1 MTAERKKPE
10 LLAPAG
16 DWEKLQMAV
25 LYGADAVYLAGTS
38 FGMRS
43 FAGNFSDEEL
53 PRAVD
58 FAHRHGVK
66 VHATVNTMPRSGEV
80 DRLPEHLEKLN
91 DAGVDALILA
101 DLGAFIL
108 AGKYAPRCQRHI
120 STQQSI
126 ANYAC
131 AQAWFDLGAQRV
143 VLARELG
150 MDEIREIRR
159 RVDPALELETFCHG
173 AMCVSYSGRCLLSNY
188 MTGRDSNRGAC
199 AQPCR
204 YQYALMEEK
213 RPGEY
218 FPVFE
223 DEKGTYI
230 MNSRDMCMIDH
241 LPELLAAGITSLKI
255 EGRTK
260 SAYYVG
266 AVTNA
271 YRHALDDAIAGR
283 PLDPVWQRE
292 VLQISHRPYSTGF
305 YFGQPGQYT
314 ANSAYFAGAEV
325 CAVVEGTAPDGRAVL
340 TQRNKFAV
348 GDTLELI
355 TSTDA
360 PVTFTAQDLRDGD
373 GEALETVPH
382 PMQRFTMPLP
392 CKAAPLS
399 LVRRKLPAETV
410 DIRLEC
416 GKIKESRT

>member
-1 MTAERKKPE
+1 
-10 LLAPAG
+10 
-16 DWEKLQMAV
+16 MA
-25 LYGADAVYLAGTS
+25 LHYGADAVYLAGTQ
-38 FGMRS
+38 FGMRAS
-43 FAGNFSDEEL
+43 AGNFTFPELSKATKLAHANGTAVHMTCNTL
-53 PRAVD
+53 PREDELAQ
-58 FAHRHGVK
+58 
-66 VHATVNTMPRSGEV
+66 
-80 DRLPEHLEKLN
+80 LPEFLEQAQ
-91 DAGVDALILA
+91 DAGVDAFIIA
-101 DLGAFIL
+101 DLGVMA
-108 AGKYAPRCQRHI
+108 AAKKYAPKVSRHV
-120 STQQSI
+120 STQLGVINSAT
-126 ANYAC
+126 ANVL
-131 AQAWFDLGAQRV
+131 FDMGADRV
-143 VLARELG
+143 VLARETP
-150 MDEIREIRR
+150 MEDIRKIRANT
-159 RVDPALELETFCHG
+159 PKELEIEAFVHG
-173 AMCVSYSGRCLLSNY
+173 AMCVSFSGRCLLSNY
-188 MTGRDSNRGAC
+188 LTGRDANRGRC

-204 YQYALMEEK
+204 WKYGLTESK
-213 RPGEY
+213 RPGQ
-218 FPVFE
+218 VFDITE
-223 DEKGTYI
+223 DERGTYI
-230 MNSRDMCMIDH
+230 FNSRDMCMIDH

-348 GDTLELI
+348 GDTLELV
-355 TSTDA
+355 TNTAA
-360 PVTFTAQDLRDGD
+360 PVTFTAQDLRDAD
-373 GEALETVPH
+373 FLPLESVPH

-392 CKAAPLS
+392 CEAAPLS

-416 GKIKESRT
+416 GKIEKSRT

>member
-1 MTAERKKPE
+1 MNQIE

-16 DWEKLQMAV
+16 DEECLRSA
-25 LYGADAVYLAGTS
+25 LDYGCDAVYLAGKS
-38 FGMRS
+38 FGMR
-43 FAGNFSDEEL
+43 AGAKNFDMDGL
-53 PRAVD
+53 DRAVRL
-58 FAHRHGVK
+58 AHERGVK
-66 VHATVNTMPRSGEV
+66 VHLTCNTIP
-80 DRLPEHLEKLN
+80 LN
-91 DAGVDALILA
+91 SEIEQFPKYIAAAQECGVDAAIA
-101 DLGAFIL
+101 CDLGVISMI
-108 AGKYAPRCQRHI
+108 KEYAPKMELHI
-120 STQQSI
+120 STQTGVV
-126 ANYAC
+126 NYQTAIE
-131 AQAWFDLGAQRV
+131 LYKMGAKRV
-143 VLARELG
+143 VLAREVGLE
-150 MDEIREIRR
+150 DIREIRR
-159 RVDPALELETFCHG
+159 RIPADMEIETFVHG
-173 AMCVSYSGRCLLSNY
+173 AMCVSFSGRCLISEYL
-188 MTGRDSNRGAC
+188 TGRGANRGEC

-204 YQYALMEEK
+204 WSYYLMEEK
-213 RPGEY
+213 RPNQ
-218 FPVFE
+218 FFKVFE
-223 DEKGTYI
+223 DERGSYI
-230 MNSRDMCMIDH
+230 LNSRDMCMIDH

-348 GDTLELI
+348 GDMLELV
-355 TSTDA
+355 TNTAA
-360 PVTFTAQDLRDGD
+360 PVTFTAQDLRDAD
-373 GEALETVPH
+373 GLPLESVPH

-416 GKIKESRT
+416 GKIEKPRT

>member
-1 MTAERKKPE
+1 
-10 LLAPAG
+10 
-16 DWEKLQMAV
+16 
-25 LYGADAVYLAGTS
+25 
-38 FGMRS
+38 
-43 FAGNFSDEEL
+43 
-53 PRAVD
+53 
-58 FAHRHGVK
+58 
-66 VHATVNTMPRSGEV
+66 
-80 DRLPEHLEKLN
+80 
-91 DAGVDALILA
+91 
-101 DLGAFIL
+101 
-108 AGKYAPRCQRHI
+108 
-120 STQQSI
+120 
-126 ANYAC
+126 
-131 AQAWFDLGAQRV
+131 
-143 VLARELG
+143 
-150 MDEIREIRR
+150 
-159 RVDPALELETFCHG
+159 
-173 AMCVSYSGRCLLSNY
+173 MCVSFSGRCLLSNY
-188 MTGRDSNRGAC
+188 LTGRDANRGRC

-204 YQYALMEEK
+204 WKYGLTESK
-213 RPGEY
+213 RPGQ
-218 FPVFE
+218 VFDITE
-223 DEKGTYI
+223 DERGTYI
-230 MNSRDMCMIDH
+230 FNSRDMCMIDH

-348 GDTLELI
+348 GDTLELV
-355 TSTDA
+355 TNTAA
-360 PVTFTAQDLRDGD
+360 PVTFTAQDLRDAD
-373 GEALETVPH
+373 GLPLESVPH

-416 GKIKESRT
+416 GKIEKSRT

>member
-1 MTAERKKPE
+1 ME

-16 DWEKLQMAV
+16 GMEQLRAAV
-25 LYGADAVYLAGTS
+25 AFGADAVYLAAER
-38 FGMRS
+38 FGMR
-43 FAGNFSDEEL
+43 ARAANFRMDEI
-53 PRAVD
+53 PAAVA
-58 FAHRHGVK
+58 FAHDHGVK
-66 VHATVNTMPRSGEV
+66 VHVTCNILMHPDDIDG
-80 DRLPEHLEKLN
+80 LPAFFRAL
-91 DAGVDALILA
+91 DAAGVDAFIIGDVGA
-101 DLGAFIL
+101 FAVAGEVAPRVERHVSTQASVANGAAARVWHSLGA
-108 AGKYAPRCQRHI
+108 
-120 STQQSI
+120 S
-126 ANYAC
+126 
-131 AQAWFDLGAQRV
+131 RV
-143 VLARELG
+143 VCAREMSLT
-150 MDEIREIRR
+150 DIARLRQEAPPDLEIEAF
-159 RVDPALELETFCHG
+159 VHG

-188 MTGRDSNRGAC
+188 MTGRDSSRGAC

-204 YQYALMEEK
+204 YQYALVEEK

-223 DEKGTYI
+223 DEQGTYI
-230 MNSRDMCMIDH
+230 LNSRDMCMIDH

-399 LVRRKLPAETV
+399 LVRRKLPAETI

-416 GKIKESRT
+416 GKIKKSRT